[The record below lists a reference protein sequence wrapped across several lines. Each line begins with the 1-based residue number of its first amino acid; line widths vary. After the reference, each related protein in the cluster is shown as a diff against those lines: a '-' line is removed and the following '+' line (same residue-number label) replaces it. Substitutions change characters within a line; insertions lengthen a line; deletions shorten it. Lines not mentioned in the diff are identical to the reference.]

1 MTPRDKNPSKPSQ
14 SPAADRTLTTRQG
27 HPVGNNQSQR
37 TVGSRGPATL
47 ENYHFLEKISH
58 FDRERIPE
66 RVVHARGFVAYGVF
80 EATGMIGDE
89 PASKYTRAKL
99 FQAKGKQTRLAIRF
113 STVIGGRDSSEVA
126 RDPRGFAVK
135 FYTEDGNWDL
145 VGNNLAVFFIRDAI
159 KFPDVIHALKPDPVT
174 FRQEAN
180 RIFDFMS
187 QTPESMH
194 MLTHLFSP
202 RGIPASYRHM
212 EGFGVNTYKMVNA
225 AGETVLVKYHFH
237 PRCGVASLTAEE
249 AAKVQGQD
257 LGSASKDLYEAIE
270 RREYPQWDMYV
281 QIMEDHDHP
290 ELDWDPLDDTKIWPE
305 HQFPLRHIGV
315 MTLDRNVSDHHNE
328 NEQIA
333 MGTGVLVDGL
343 DFSDDKMLVGR
354 TFSYSDTQRHRVGPN
369 YLQLPV
375 NQPKGV
381 NGAVHTNQRG
391 GQMSYGVDLAPGQ
404 NPHVNYEPSIHDGLV
419 EAERKPNNP
428 PEIRG
433 QLTQSVLERR
443 NDYVQARAR
452 YCTMLEW
459 ERDDLV
465 KNMGGLLGQCER
477 DVQERMLWHFFLV
490 HDDYGTRVGNAL
502 GLTAAD
508 VKHLPPLPGQ
518 LLTEEDKVRL
528 ASLGANGDRI
538 VPTAWGTWTSS
549 VPNRQA
555 TAEEVLGGMRDGVK
569 GGATPALDGRS
580 GTPVAG

>member
-1 MTPRDKNPSKPSQ
+1 MDEKKHNGAQPEG
-14 SPAADRTLTTRQG
+14 ARTLTTRQG
-27 HPVGNNQSQR
+27 HPVSNNQSQR

-66 RVVHARGFVAYGVF
+66 RVVHARGFVAYGEF
-80 EATGMIGDE
+80 EATGKIGDE

-99 FQAKGKQTRLAIRF
+99 FQEAGKKTPLAIRF

-159 KFPDVIHALKPDPVT
+159 KFPDVIHSLKPDPVT
-174 FRQEAN
+174 FRQEPN

-194 MLTHLFSP
+194 MLTFLFSP
-202 RGIPASYRHM
+202 RGIPAGYRFM

-225 AGETVLVKYHFH
+225 QGETVLVKYHWH
-237 PRCGVASLTAEE
+237 PRQGVASLTAAE
-249 AAKVQGQD
+249 AEKVQGKD
-257 LGSASKDLYEAIE
+257 LGSASKDIYEAIE
-270 RREYPQWDMYV
+270 RGDYPQWDFYV
-281 QIMEDHDHP
+281 QIMDDHEHP

-305 HQFPLRHIGV
+305 DQFPLRHVGV
-315 MTLDRNVSDHHNE
+315 MTLNRNISDHHNE

-354 TFSYSDTQRHRVGPN
+354 TFSYSDTQRYRVGTN

-375 NQPKGV
+375 NSPKGV
-381 NGAVHTNQRG
+381 DGRVYTNQTG
-391 GQMSYGVDLAPGQ
+391 GEMSYMRDVAPGQ

-419 EAERKPNNP
+419 EAPALPNNP

-433 QLTQSVLERR
+433 RLTQEVLERR
-443 NDYVQARAR
+443 NDYVQPRAR
-452 YCTMLEW
+452 FCTMQEW

-465 KNMGGLLGQCER
+465 HNMIDLLGQCER
-477 DVQERMLWHFFLV
+477 DVQERMLWHFFLI
-490 HDDYGTRVGNAL
+490 HDDYGKRVAEGL
-502 GLTAAD
+502 GMSAED
-508 VKHLPPLPGQ
+508 VKHLEPLPGQ
-518 LLTEEDKVRL
+518 VLTDEDQQRL
-528 ASLGANGDRI
+528 QKLGANGDVI
-538 VPTAWGTWTSS
+538 DATAWPKWTSS
-549 VPNRQA
+549 VENREA
-555 TAEEVLGGMRDGVK
+555 TAEEVLGGMREV
-569 GGATPALDGRS
+569 
-580 GTPVAG
+580 PVAAG

>member
-1 MTPRDKNPSKPSQ
+1 MANKKDDK
-14 SPAADRTLTTRQG
+14 TLTTRQG
-27 HPVGNNQSQR
+27 HPVPNNQSQR

-66 RVVHARGFVAYGVF
+66 RVVHARGFVCFGEF
-80 EATGMIGDE
+80 EADGMIGDE
-89 PASKYTRAKL
+89 PAETYTRAKV
-99 FQAKGKQTRLAIRF
+99 FAKKGKKTPLAIRF

-159 KFPDVIHALKPDPVT
+159 KFPDVIHSLKPDPVT

-194 MLTHLFSP
+194 MLTFLFSP
-202 RGIPASYRHM
+202 RGIPASHRHM

-225 AGETVLVKYHFH
+225 EGRTVLVKYHFH
-237 PRCGVASLTAEE
+237 PRAGVASLTAAE
-249 AAKVQGQD
+249 AEKVQAKD
-257 LGSASKDLYEAIE
+257 LGSASKDLFEAIE
-270 RREYPQWDMYV
+270 RKDYPQWDVFV
-281 QIMEDHDHP
+281 QIMDDHDHP

-305 HQFPLRHIGV
+305 DQFPLRHAGV
-315 MTLDRNVSDHHNE
+315 MTLNRNVSDHHNE

-381 NGAVHTNQRG
+381 EGVHTNQRG

-404 NPHVNYEPSIHDGLV
+404 NPHVNFEPSLHNGLH
-419 EAERKPNNP
+419 EAPKQPNNP
-428 PEIRG
+428 PEVHGR
-433 QLTQSVLERR
+433 LMYSVIERR
-443 NDYVQARAR
+443 NDYVQPRAR
-452 YCTMLEW
+452 YNTMMDW

-465 KNMGGLLGQCER
+465 KNMGDLLAQCER
-477 DVQERMLWHFFLV
+477 DVQQRMLWHFFLV
-490 HDDYGTRVGNAL
+490 HDDYGTRVGKAL
-502 GLTAAD
+502 GMTATD
-508 VKHLPPLPGQ
+508 VAKLEPLPGQ
-518 LLTEEDKVRL
+518 MLTDEDQRRL
-528 ASLGANGDRI
+528 TNLGNNGDTI
-538 VPTAWGTWTSS
+538 DPGAWGTWTSS
-549 VPNRQA
+549 VPNYQA
-555 TAEEVLGGMRDGVK
+555 KADEVLNGMKGVK
-569 GGATPALDGRS
+569 IAAPPKREMAAR
-580 GTPVAG
+580 

>member
-1 MTPRDKNPSKPSQ
+1 MGSNDQRGGG
-14 SPAADRTLTTRQG
+14 DRPLTNRQG
-27 HPVGNNQSQR
+27 HPVSDNQSQR

-47 ENYHFLEKISH
+47 ENYQFLEKISH

-66 RVVHARGFVAYGVF
+66 RVVHARGFTCYGEF
-80 EATGMIGDE
+80 EATGKIGDE
-89 PASKYTRAKL
+89 PASKYTRAKI
-99 FQAKGKQTRLAIRF
+99 FSEAGKKTPLAIRF

-145 VGNNLAVFFIRDAI
+145 VGNNLAIFFIRDAI

-174 FRQEAN
+174 FRQEPN

-212 EGFGVNTYKMVNA
+212 EGFGVNTYRMVNA
-225 AGETVLVKYHFH
+225 QGETVLVKYHFH

-249 AAKVQGQD
+249 AAKVQARD

-270 RREYPQWDMYV
+270 RGDYPQWDMYV
-281 QIMEDHDHP
+281 QVMEDHEHP
-290 ELDWDPLDDTKIWPE
+290 ELEWDPLDDTKIWPE
-305 HQFPLRHIGV
+305 KDFPLLHVGV
-315 MTLDRNVSDHHNE
+315 MTLNRNVEDVHNE

-354 TFSYSDTQRHRVGPN
+354 TFSYSDTQRYRVGPN

-375 NQPKGV
+375 NQPKGAK
-381 NGAVHTNQRG
+381 GVHTNQRG

-404 NPHVNYEPSIHDGLV
+404 NPHVNYEPSIHGGLH
-419 EAERKPNNP
+419 EAPDPGPNNT

-433 QLTQSVLERR
+433 KLTRSVLERR
-443 NDYVQARAR
+443 NDYQQARAR
-452 YCTMLEW
+452 FMTMMDW
-459 ERDDLV
+459 EREDLV
-465 KNMGGLLGQCER
+465 HNMGTLLDQCER
-477 DVQERMLWHFFLV
+477 DVQERMLWHFFLI
-490 HDDYGTRVGNAL
+490 HDAYGQGVAERL
-502 GLTAAD
+502 GMSAED
-508 VKHLPPLPGQ
+508 IRHLEPLPGQ
-518 LLTEEDKVRL
+518 VLTDEDQRRL
-528 ASLGANGDRI
+528 RSLGSNGDGMDGE
-538 VPTAWGTWTSS
+538 VWGQWTSS
-549 VPNRQA
+549 VRNHPA
-555 TAEEVLGGMRDGVK
+555 TAEEVLGGTLP
-569 GGATPALDGRS
+569 GAEG
-580 GTPVAG
+580 